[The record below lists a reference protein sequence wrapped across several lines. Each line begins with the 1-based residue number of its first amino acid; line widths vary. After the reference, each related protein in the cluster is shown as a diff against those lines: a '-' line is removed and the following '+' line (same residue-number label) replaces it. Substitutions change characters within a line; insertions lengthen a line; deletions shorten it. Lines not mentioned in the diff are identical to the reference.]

1 MSAERKIRGARV
13 LASHCAE
20 LVPPP
25 RAAGDADEAVRE
37 FAEAAARALAGPLGE
52 LMGGVKPR
60 VTCAAAERADASN
73 CVTEHEGAAA
83 HFLIGD
89 PDGPHAL
96 TASIGGRDALAL
108 CDRAFGGSGDIGSEA
123 PQVLPA
129 SAGLTLKRFGA
140 MLASAIGSAL
150 GEGREAVLKRQ
161 DGKLV
166 KLIPFARIGEC
177 FVVDLNIDPSGG
189 NDAAAG
195 EEGSWTIRLLADAR
209 ALPAWLSDAAAGSPV
224 PAARRAPAHPA
235 RSPFGDI
242 PIELCAVLA
251 ELKLP
256 VSRISALRP
265 GATIALP
272 LRREV
277 PLRIGG
283 HDIATGTIGT
293 LDERMALRIGGAD
306 TFRQIAN
313 GEDLT

>member
-25 RAAGDADEAVRE
+25 RQAGDADEAVRE
-37 FAEAAARALAGPLGE
+37 FAEAAARTLAGPLGE

-224 PAARRAPAHPA
+224 PA
-235 RSPFGDI
+235 FGDI

-251 ELKLP
+251 ELALP